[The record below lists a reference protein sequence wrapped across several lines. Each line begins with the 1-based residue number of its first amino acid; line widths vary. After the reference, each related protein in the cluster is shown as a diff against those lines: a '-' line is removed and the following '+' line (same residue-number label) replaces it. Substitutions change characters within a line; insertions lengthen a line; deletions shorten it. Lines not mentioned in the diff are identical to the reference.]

1 MFRARLSTNILLF
14 LLWLLVLIA
23 IAVQWMNPPGLDSA
37 DIVQETTDNASA
49 ITDIAAKPV
58 NSFSISSLEDYQ
70 EIVDRPL
77 FYETRRPPSP
87 EVPEVAVQEEPEE
100 EQPLALTLIGVMV
113 TPDAKV
119 ALVQNDD
126 TNKVERLKLGDEI
139 GGWEVQFIDSDN
151 VVINKSDETKEL
163 ALLRNKRK
171 PSLKTTLRQ
180 ELRQKRNQDRR
191 RAGNQQQQD
200 SEQQGDGETQEE
212 QNADDQNTDQTVAG
226 DSPDSEGTAA
236 QQNKVQRVRRAGKE
250 GNAAESQTT
259 QTQ

>member
-1 MFRARLSTNILLF
+1 MFRARTSINVLLF
-14 LLWLLVLIA
+14 LLWLLILAV
-23 IAVQWMNPPGLDSA
+23 IAVQWMNPPRLDSSTGQQKTNNDSA
-37 DIVQETTDNASA
+37 DVEIA
-49 ITDIAAKPV
+49 IKPV
-58 NSFSISSLEDYQ
+58 SSFSIAPLDEYQ
-70 EIVDRPL
+70 EIVERPL

-87 EVPEVAVQEEPEE
+87 EVPEVAVQEEPQE

-113 TPDAKV
+113 TSDAKV

-212 QNADDQNTDQTVAG
+212 QNADDQNADQTVAG